1 MLIGFPK
8 ESDHSES
15 RIAILP
21 EVVKKYVKLGV
32 RVGIEAGIGK
42 SLYIEDQQFVENGA
56 EIFTN
61 KEELFSL
68 ADIIVRVKKSSTTEI
83 ALLKQKSVHISFLD
97 PFNEPVLINNFA
109 VQNVNSIS
117 MEMIPRTTK
126 AQKMD
131 AISSQA
137 NLAGY
142 ATVILASQYSPK
154 AFPMMVTAAGTI
166 DSCRVFVIGVG
177 VAGLQAI
184 ATAKRLGARVEAF
197 DTRKETEE
205 QVKSLGA
212 KFVKI
217 DLGTTEQTKDG
228 YAKALTTEQLDKQRQ
243 EMARV
248 CARSDIII
256 TTAQVFGKKAPI
268 LITHEMIQQMQP
280 GTVVIDMAVGSGG
293 NVEGSVA
300 GEEVVINKVKIVG
313 HANLAGTIAL
323 HASQMYANNVYHLV
337 EHFWDK
343 EKAIF
348 KIEDEDEI
356 MKGCLLTLNGAIVH
370 PQLKKETA

>member
-8 ESDHSES
+8 ENDFAES

-21 EVVKKYVKLGV
+21 DVVKKYVKLGIKI
-32 RVGIEAGIGK
+32 GIESGIGEK
-42 SLYIEDQQFVENGA
+42 LNVSDQQFIASGA
-56 EIFTN
+56 EMFTS
-61 KEELFSL
+61 KQQLLSS
-68 ADIIVRVKKSSTTEI
+68 ADVVIKVKKPSSEDI
-83 ALLKQKSVHISFLD
+83 ALLKPKSAHISFLD
-97 PFNEPVLINNFA
+97 PFNEPALINNFA
-109 VQNVNSIS
+109 ARNVNAIS

-142 ATVILASQYSPK
+142 ASVILASNHSPK

-166 DSCRVFVIGVG
+166 EPCKVFVIGVG

-184 ATAKRLGARVEAF
+184 ATAKRLGAKVEAF

-217 DLGTTEQTKDG
+217 DLGETEQTKDG
-228 YAKALTTEQLDKQRQ
+228 YAKALTQEQLAKQRQ
-243 EMARV
+243 EMAKV

-268 LITHEMIQQMQP
+268 LITQDMIKQMQP
-280 GTVVIDMAVGSGG
+280 GTVIIDMAVSNGG

-300 GEEVVINKVKIVG
+300 GKEVIINQVKIIG
-313 HANLAGTIAL
+313 HDNLAGTIAL
-323 HASQMYANNVYHLV
+323 HASQMYSNNVYHLV
-337 EHFWDK
+337 EHFWNK
-343 EKAIF
+343 EQAIF
-348 KIEDEDEI
+348 GVESNDEI
-356 MKGCLLTLNGAIVH
+356 MKGCLLTLNGQIVH